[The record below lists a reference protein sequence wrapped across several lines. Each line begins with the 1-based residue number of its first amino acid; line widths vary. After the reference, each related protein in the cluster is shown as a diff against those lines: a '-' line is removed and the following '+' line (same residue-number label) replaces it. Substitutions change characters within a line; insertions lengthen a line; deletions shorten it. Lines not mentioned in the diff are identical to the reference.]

1 MNRTHEARGSNPLG
15 STNPLAVRGVQA
27 LSINAER
34 QPSIIKSR
42 PAKIKQH
49 GHHAPMIVCCRLQAK
64 FRKDRPDM

>member
-1 MNRTHEARGSNPLG
+1 
-15 STNPLAVRGVQA
+15 